1 MAVARTYASAGAF
14 RKALEERL
22 KSESRSRQVDIN
34 RLRRQV
40 SFDRLLARL
49 FRTETVP
56 WVLKGGYASELRFR
70 AARSTIDIDLA
81 LQRVVGA
88 LDNDS
93 AARAVREMLQAA
105 AAVSLDDWFEY
116 TIGPPIS
123 DLTAAPYGGA
133 LFNRSADGR
142 KDFRQVSSRRWNWRR
157 GDPTSRNYR
166 VFRLAELCW
175 NTAAEGARDL
185 TRAAVRRKDPCVH
198 ASAEFSE

>member
-1 MAVARTYASAGAF
+1 MAMARICTSAGAF

-22 KSESRSRQVDIN
+22 KSESRTRQVDIN

-56 WVLKGGYASELRFR
+56 WVLKGGYALELRFK

-93 AARAVREMLQAA
+93 AARAVREML
-105 AAVSLDDWFEY
+105 
-116 TIGPPIS
+116 
-123 DLTAAPYGGA
+123 
-133 LFNRSADGR
+133 
-142 KDFRQVSSRRWNWRR
+142 
-157 GDPTSRNYR
+157 
-166 VFRLAELCW
+166 
-175 NTAAEGARDL
+175 
-185 TRAAVRRKDPCVH
+185 
-198 ASAEFSE
+198 